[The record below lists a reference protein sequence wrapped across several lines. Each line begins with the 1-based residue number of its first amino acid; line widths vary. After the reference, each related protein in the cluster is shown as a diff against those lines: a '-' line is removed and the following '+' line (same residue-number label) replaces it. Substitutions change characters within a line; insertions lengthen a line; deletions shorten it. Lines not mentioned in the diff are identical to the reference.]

1 MTELLAK
8 AENITVTRDSDI
20 ILDDVTLHVAPHDF
34 ITILG
39 PNGAGKSV
47 LLKVLMGLEK
57 PDSGGIETKDKLR
70 VGYVPQRLQP
80 NPSMPLN
87 VKRFLTVAQNISN
100 NQLNDISE
108 ETGIST
114 LLNKQLYSLSGGEL
128 QRVLLARSLMG
139 DPELL
144 VLDEPAQN
152 LDIAGQLSFYKLLDK
167 VYNERKIAIL
177 MVSHDLHMVMASTK
191 QVICLYKHIC
201 CSGTPQIVA
210 KDPEFKKLFGE
221 DMASFMATYQHSH
234 NHNHDHTHEHGEGCS
249 HG

>member
-1 MTELLAK
+1 M
-8 AENITVTRDSDI
+8 
-20 ILDDVTLHVAPHDF
+20 
-34 ITILG
+34 
-39 PNGAGKSV
+39 
-47 LLKVLMGLEK
+47 
-57 PDSGGIETKDKLR
+57 
-70 VGYVPQRLQP
+70 PQRLLP
-80 NPSMPLN
+80 NPSMPLQ
-87 VKRFLTVAQNISN
+87 VKRFLTVAQKVTSE
-100 NQLNDISE
+100 QLNSISE
-108 ETGIST
+108 ETNIIA
-114 LLNKQLYSLSGGEL
+114 LLNKPLYSLSGGEL
-128 QRVLLARSLMG
+128 QRVLLARALLG
-139 DPELL
+139 NPELL

-221 DMASFMATYQHSH
+221 DMASFMAAYQHSH
-234 NHNHDHTHEHGEGCS
+234 DHSHDHVHDEDGGCS

>member
-1 MTELLAK
+1 MSQK
-8 AENITVTRDSDI
+8 QI
-20 ILDDVTLHVAPHDF
+20 ILQLF
-34 ITILG
+34 
-39 PNGAGKSV
+39 

-57 PDSGGIETKDKLR
+57 PNEGSISTKPNLR
-70 VGYVPQRLQP
+70 VGYVPQRLLP
-80 NPSMPLN
+80 NPSMPLQ
-87 VKRFLTVAQNISN
+87 VKRFLTVAQKVTSE
-100 NQLNDISE
+100 QLNSISE
-108 ETGIST
+108 ETNIIA
-114 LLNKQLYSLSGGEL
+114 LLNKPLYSLSGGEL
-128 QRVLLARSLMG
+128 QRVLLARALLG
-139 DPELL
+139 NPELL

-221 DMASFMATYQHSH
+221 DMASFMAAYQHSH
-234 NHNHDHTHEHGEGCS
+234 DHSHDHVHDEDGGCS

>member
-1 MTELLAK
+1 MSYVAK
-8 AENITVTRDSDI
+8 ADNITVVRGEDV
-20 ILDDVTLHVAPHDF
+20 ILDDVSLHVASHDF

-57 PDSGGIETKDKLR
+57 PNEGSISTKPNLR
-70 VGYVPQRLQP
+70 VGYVPQRLLP
-80 NPSMPLN
+80 NPSMPLQ
-87 VKRFLTVAQNISN
+87 VKRFLTVAQKVTSE
-100 NQLNDISE
+100 QLNSISE
-108 ETGIST
+108 ETNIIA
-114 LLNKQLYSLSGGEL
+114 LLNKPLYSLSGGEL
-128 QRVLLARSLMG
+128 QRVLLARALLG
-139 DPELL
+139 NPELL

-221 DMASFMATYQHSH
+221 DMASFMAAYQHSH
-234 NHNHDHTHEHGEGCS
+234 DHSHDHVHDEDGGCS